1 MNTNLQPSVNLSRL
15 DDIVYW
21 TKKWEISPN
30 QLFQAVKATQSND
43 VNTITLYLRER
54 GFAI

>member
-1 MNTNLQPSVNLSRL
+1 MNNALQPTLNLARI

-30 QLFQAVKATQSND
+30 QLFQAVRAIQSSD
-43 VNTITLYLRER
+43 VQAIAKYLRER
-54 GFAI
+54 GFAL

>member
-1 MNTNLQPSVNLSRL
+1 MNNVQPTLNLARI

-30 QLFQAVKATQSND
+30 QLLQAVRATQSSD
-43 VNTITLYLRER
+43 VQAITKYLRER
-54 GFAI
+54 GFAL